1 MNSLN
6 ILSGGAAQ
14 GLVGSLAADFKRQTG
29 FEIAG
34 EFGAV
39 GVMADKLRRGAPADI
54 VILTA
59 ALLAKLAEEK
69 IAPSPEADRFTLIK
83 RVSYD
88 LLGLPPTVEEAD
100 AFVRDDAPDEI
111 GTLLHLA
118 GDAAHESGTR
128 TNAPLL
134 CYLLG
139 RARPG
144 VASLDELAEIVR
156 STS

>member
-1 MNSLN
+1 MN
-6 ILSGGAAQ
+6 
-14 GLVGSLAADFKRQTG
+14 DW
-29 FEIAG
+29 
-34 EFGAV
+34 
-39 GVMADKLRRGAPADI
+39 
-54 VILTA
+54 
-59 ALLAKLAEEK
+59 LAKQADTLAEATG
-69 IAPSPEADRFTLIK
+69 IDRN
-83 RVSYD
+83 
-88 LLGLPPTVEEAD
+88 
-100 AFVRDDAPDEI
+100 AFELSPDEI
-111 GTLLHLA
+111 GTLLHIA